1 MPSSPGY
8 VRNLAREY
16 ETAKARGEVGTG
28 SDSANAK
35 RHRARREALKLG
47 MVKPG
52 QDLDHK
58 TPISKGGGN
67 TPSNYRAES
76 EHANRS
82 FPRNSDGSL
91 KTNKEATL
99 PGHDKK

>member
-8 VRNLAREY
+8 HRDLKQEY
-16 ETAKARGEVGTG
+16 KTQVARGDVGTG
-28 SDSANAK
+28 SDSKNAE
-35 RHRARREALKLG
+35 RHRARRQALKLG

-58 TPISKGGGN
+58 QALSKGGKN
-67 TPSNYRAES
+67 VVSNYRAES

-82 FPRNSDGSL
+82 FPRNAKGGMIA
-91 KTNKEATL
+91 NH
-99 PGHDKK
+99 PKK